1 MPAAGDGEALL
12 RVNRARCAARAAE
25 LSAVAAFSD
34 REGNPTRQDILKALN
49 RLSSMLYIIMIQLK
63 AGK

>member
-1 MPAAGDGEALL
+1 MPAAGDGEDLL

-34 REGNPTRQDILKALN
+34 REGNPTRPDILKAMN
-49 RLSSMLYIIMIQLK
+49 RLSSMLYIIMIRLK
-63 AGK
+63 AGT